1 MTKYDSIQ
9 IGDVA
14 EIIHLITQSD
24 INEFV
29 RLTGDDNKL
38 HVNKEYAEST
48 SFKKPVVHGMLGAS
62 FISTVIGTKLPG
74 DGALWY
80 SQNLEFL
87 LPVRIGDK
95 LRITANV
102 IKKND
107 RTKSIEL
114 KTDIYNQHEKVVTTG
129 TAKVRIVESNQQ
141 AITSQKSKH
150 PKTALIVGG
159 TGGIGS
165 AACLQLAKDGFD
177 VAIHYRNNKSKAT
190 RLKSELERYKVNS
203 VIVSGEISS
212 IEDVQLIKDQTQRA
226 LGDISTVVNCST
238 IPVSNT
244 MFNELDWSQMQAHFD
259 VNIKGTFNLVKS
271 YLGSWE
277 SNNYGKYIGLTT
289 LYTEQPKP
297 ELLGYITGKSALNGL
312 IKALAVEL
320 APRGIRMN
328 LVSPGM
334 VDTSLIADIPEKIR
348 LLTAAKTPLRTLASA
363 EDVAGAISFLA
374 SQKSNYLTGETIRV
388 NGGNFML

>member
-9 IGDVA
+9 IGDIA

-29 RLTGDDNKL
+29 KLTGDDNKL
-38 HVNKEYAEST
+38 HVNKDYAEST

-80 SQNLEFL
+80 SQNLDFL
-87 LPVRIGDK
+87 LPVRVGDK
-95 LRITANV
+95 LRITAKV
-102 IKKND
+102 VKKND

-141 AITSQKSKH
+141 AITSRKSKH

-177 VAIHYRNNKSKAT
+177 VAIHYHHNKSKAT
-190 RLKSELERYKVNS
+190 RLKSELERYKVKS
-203 VIVSGEISS
+203 TIVSGEIGSF
-212 IEDVQLIKDQTQRA
+212 EDVQLIKDQTQRA
-226 LGDISTVVNCST
+226 LGDISTIVNCST
-238 IPVSNT
+238 IPVSDT
-244 MFNELDWSQMQAHFD
+244 KFSELNWTQIQDHFD
-259 VNIKGTFNLVKS
+259 VNIKGTFNLVKN
-271 YLGSWE
+271 YLESWE

-289 LYTEQPKP
+289 LYTEQHKP

-320 APRGIRMN
+320 APKGIRMN

-348 LLTAAKTPLRTLASA
+348 LLKAAKTPLRTLASA

-388 NGGNFML
+388 NGGSFML